1 METGPRTWTLA
12 VPLTR
17 PPVEQRVVRLQGRR
31 SARGTGM
38 ARQDLARGAAGPVP
52 GDHPLLSGAAEE
64 VVRMLAEIRRED
76 ALPGDTAGLTRRFAA
91 EAGRLD
97 LYYRFEFGIAAGR
110 TR

>member
-1 METGPRTWTLA
+1 
-12 VPLTR
+12 
-17 PPVEQRVVRLQGRR
+17 
-31 SARGTGM
+31 
-38 ARQDLARGAAGPVP
+38 
-52 GDHPLLSGAAEE
+52 
-64 VVRMLAEIRRED
+64 MLAEIRRED